1 MQNHVLIQQFLY
13 MLKYHYRMSIKL
25 VQVQLP
31 RINVM
36 MVMSFSVLRQELVI
50 KRVNGLASFP
60 IVVSNKDCII
70 MKHEKHGTI
79 QTQYHCIQYD
89 LQSQQDSF
97 LLCLRITFFLCLRI
111 TFLLFIFVFENKI
124 NSLYECFH
132 FMNAQL

>member
-36 MVMSFSVLRQELVI
+36 MVMSFSVLHQELVI

-79 QTQYHCIQYD
+79 NTETQYHCTQYD

-97 LLCLRITFFLCLRI
+97 LLYLRITFFC
-111 TFLLFIFVFENKI
+111 V
-124 NSLYECFH
+124 
-132 FMNAQL
+132 

>member
-36 MVMSFSVLRQELVI
+36 MVMSFSVLHQELVI
-50 KRVNGLASFP
+50 KRVNGLVSFP

-79 QTQYHCIQYD
+79 NTETQYHCTQYD

-97 LLCLRITFFLCLRI
+97 LLYLRITFFLCLRI
-111 TFLLFIFVFENKI
+111 TFCYL
-124 NSLYECFH
+124 SLCLKTKSIHY
-132 FMNAQL
+132 MNAFIL